1 MLDGLDDINWGSL
14 QHAYGPAD
22 DVPDHLRA
30 LTDPARFDD
39 ALESLY
45 GTVFHQG
52 SRYSATPY
60 VVPFAVELIAG
71 GVQPARLL
79 RWLTSLVAG
88 YRNPIN
94 PGLWCD
100 GEHLHQWGTT
110 APVTDPHRNLDHG
123 TTPAILA
130 AIWHHA
136 AQGSALWLAL
146 LSDDDPAV
154 VTSTDDA
161 TSL

>member
-1 MLDGLDDINWGSL
+1 MLDGLDDINWGAL

-22 DVPDHLRA
+22 DVPEHLRA

-45 GTVFHQG
+45 GTVCHQG
-52 SRYSATPY
+52 SRYSATPH
-60 VVPFAVELIAG
+60 VVPFAVALIAG

-79 RWLTSLVAG
+79 RWLTHLVAG
-88 YRNPIN
+88 HRNPIN

-110 APVTDPHRNLDHG
+110 TPITDPQLELDHG
-123 TTPAILA
+123 TEPRRLRRPQHVRKHNWNALQTP
-130 AIWHHA
+130 
-136 AQGSALWLAL
+136 
-146 LSDDDPAV
+146 
-154 VTSTDDA
+154 
-161 TSL
+161 